1 MPSLSPRRPMDAA
14 AMAVAVQANLVAL
27 KVAWT
32 RRSDGQAA
40 EHDIRTP
47 SPGAVTRFRE
57 ALIDR
62 HVIQA
67 YSELELVLRTRQV
80 WGQFA
85 LFCWAFGG
93 DDPHRPPDFVHLPDV
108 PEYRCP
114 MAMIRKE
121 EEVVRGLWRL
131 KLEQRARLEPE
142 AAKDADFVKELSQAA
157 ATVPLRVFD
166 NDVRESSA
174 TDLIQC
180 ACEHAGMLAAVR
192 WLLDDRRVWDEPGLM
207 EIGQVSDAERT

>member
-1 MPSLSPRRPMDAA
+1 MSPRRPQEAA
-14 AMAVAVQANLVAL
+14 AMAVAVQANLVTL
-27 KVAWT
+27 KVAWA
-32 RRSDGQAA
+32 RRSGGQAA

-57 ALIDR
+57 ALVDR

-93 DDPHRPPDFVHLPDV
+93 EDPHRPPDFARLPEI

-121 EEVVRGLWRL
+121 EEIVRGLWRL
-131 KLEQRARLEPE
+131 KLEQRARLEPDSANDGE
-142 AAKDADFVKELSQAA
+142 FVNELTQAA
-157 ATVPLRVFD
+157 ASVPMRVYG
-166 NDVRESSA
+166 NDVRESPA
-174 TDLIQC
+174 ADLIQC

-207 EIGQVSDAERT
+207 DVGQVGDAERA